1 VLRVNTSWAFVGNT
15 VYAGCQWA
23 VLVLLVNALS
33 PVEVGTYAYALAVTA
48 PIFVLA
54 GFRLRHVLATA
65 VASPGDFRDY
75 LATRLLTTACA
86 LFASLAIG
94 AFSTSSRE
102 TVIVIVLVALAR
114 SGDAV
119 SDICHGLFQR
129 DLDMRS
135 AAAGLTI
142 NGVVSV
148 LLVEAALVYWPSLP
162 LAAVGYAAGSWIA
175 LVSWD
180 LPRAARM
187 LNGPGERSAK
197 HQTWAAVRSLLVR
210 ALPLG
215 LSSAV
220 NSIQTNLPRYAI
232 ASLLGPAPLAVF
244 AAISQIPL
252 LGHLAVNAASQAA
265 LPQLAKDAR
274 LLRGSYRARLS
285 GLVAS
290 SIGLGA
296 IALLLT
302 IAVGRRLLGGIYGP
316 GYAEHASVLSWMMA
330 TAVITF
336 ASVFL
341 GAGTV
346 ARGRFGAQLAVST
359 TSLTVVTASL
369 GPLVLRFGLN
379 GAACSLL
386 LGSIVEL
393 GAYTVLTVRDFKREQ
408 PTHNLVPHVLAGSM
422 QP

>member
-1 VLRVNTSWAFVGNT
+1 MSVNTSWAFAGNA
-15 VYAGCQWA
+15 VYAGGQWA
-23 VLVLLVNALS
+23 VLVLMVSALS
-33 PVEVGTYAYALAVTA
+33 PAEVGGYAYALAVTA

-54 GFRLRHVLATA
+54 SVRLRHLLATA

-75 LATRLLTTACA
+75 LTTRLLTTGCA

-102 TVIVIVLVALAR
+102 TMIVIALVALAR
-114 SGDAV
+114 SCDAV

-129 DLDMRS
+129 ELDMRT
-135 AAAGLTI
+135 AAAGLMI
-142 NGVVSV
+142 NGTVSV
-148 LLVEAALVYWPSLP
+148 LLVQGALVLWRSLP
-162 LAAVGYAAGSWIA
+162 LAAVGYAAGSCIA

-187 LNGPGERSAK
+187 LNVRRDGSAE
-197 HQTWAAVRSLLVR
+197 HQTWTGVRSLLMR

-220 NSIQTNLPRYAI
+220 GSIQTNLPRYAI
-232 ASLLGPAPLAVF
+232 ASLLGPAPLAIF
-244 AAISQIPL
+244 AAVSHVPL
-252 LGHLAVNAASQAA
+252 FGHLAVNAASQAA
-265 LPQLAKDAR
+265 LPLLAKDAR
-274 LLRGSYRARLS
+274 LLRASYLTRLS

-290 SIGLGA
+290 TVGLGS
-296 IALLLT
+296 IAMVLT
-302 IAVGRRLLGGIYGP
+302 IVVGRTMLSWIYGP
-316 GYAEHASVLSWMMA
+316 EYAEHASVLSWLMT

-336 ASVFL
+336 TSVFL
-341 GAGTV
+341 GAGTI

-359 TSLTVVTASL
+359 TSLAVVAASL
-369 GPLVLRFGLN
+369 RPLVQRFGLN
-379 GAACSLL
+379 GAACALL

-393 GAYTVLTVRDFKREQ
+393 GAYTVLTVRDFRREQ
-408 PTHNLVPHVLAGSM
+408 PARNLVPHALAGSV

>member
-1 VLRVNTSWAFVGNT
+1 MRVNTSWAFAGNA
-15 VYAGCQWA
+15 VYAGGQWA

-33 PVEVGTYAYALAVTA
+33 PAEVGRYAYALAVTS

-54 GFRLRHVLATA
+54 SVRLRHVLATA

-75 LATRLLTTACA
+75 LTTRLVTTGCA

-102 TVIVIVLVALAR
+102 TLIVIGLVALAR
-114 SGDAV
+114 SCDAV

-129 DLDMRS
+129 GLDMRTP
-135 AAAGLTI
+135 AAGLMI
-142 NGVVSV
+142 NGIVSV
-148 LLVEAALVYWPSLP
+148 LLVQGALVLWQSLP
-162 LAAVGYAAGSWIA
+162 LAAVGYAAGSCIA
-175 LVSWD
+175 LVLWD

-187 LNGPGERSAK
+187 LNARREGSAE
-197 HQTWAAVRSLLVR
+197 HQTWTGVRSLLVR
-210 ALPLG
+210 ASPLG
-215 LSSAV
+215 LSSAIG
-220 NSIQTNLPRYAI
+220 SIQTNLPRYAI

-244 AAISQIPL
+244 AAISHIPL

-265 LPQLAKDAR
+265 LPVLAKDAQQ
-274 LLRGSYRARLS
+274 LPASYRARLS

-290 SIGLGA
+290 SIGLGS
-296 IALLLT
+296 IALVLT
-302 IAVGRRLLGGIYGP
+302 IVVGRRMLSGIYGP
-316 GYAEHASVLSWMMA
+316 QYAEHASVLSWMMA

-336 ASVFL
+336 TSVFL
-341 GAGTV
+341 GTGTT

-359 TSLTVVTASL
+359 TSLVVVAASL

-379 GAACSLL
+379 GAAFSLL

-393 GAYTVLTVRDFKREQ
+393 GACTWC
-408 PTHNLVPHVLAGSM
+408 
-422 QP
+422 